1 MVRHTKN
8 RRDKCEKQI
17 ESIEEGCV
25 SDQKEEHPLF
35 GQCSYSHAASQRQ
48 DCWYQCFIQ
57 STVHASQCAA
67 SFAMHNVMK
76 LNDESTIAFAFGA

>member
-8 RRDKCEKQI
+8 RRDECEKQR

-35 GQCSYSHAASQRQ
+35 GQCSYSHAASQRR

-57 STVHASQCAA
+57 LS
-67 SFAMHNVMK
+67 MRHNVQQALPCTM
-76 LNDESTIAFAFGA
+76 